1 MKRELINRIS
11 DLCGEESLIVINTLY
26 SEGLLDNSS
35 VRNYLIRRDFDLA
48 IKQDNPELI
57 KHIFIDIS
65 NKYDISFRQAQRIV
79 YDYMKNKVSTPVKVI
94 HS

>member
-1 MKRELINRIS
+1 MKNELIAKVTS
-11 DLCGEESLIVINTLY
+11 MCGEDSSVIIKALY
-26 SEGLLDNSS
+26 SEGLLNNNF
-35 VRNYLIRRDFDLA
+35 VRNYLIRCDFDEA

-79 YDYMKNKVSTPVKVI
+79 YDYMKVKVSTAVNTI
-94 HS
+94 